1 MGRLGVVK
9 MAVTSNL
16 NINFLHRPHPGTLL
30 AEARALK
37 VGKRL
42 AMLDAII
49 YSKSHDGPVAHA
61 TGTYSV
67 PQQNA

>member
-1 MGRLGVVK
+1 MGKLGVVK
-9 MAVTSNL
+9 MAVTSNF
-16 NINFLHRPHPGTLL
+16 NINFLRRPHPGTLL
-30 AEARALK
+30 ADARALK

-42 AMLDAII
+42 AMLDVII
-49 YSKSHDGPVAHA
+49 HSKSHDGPVAHA